1 MRLLTHSELRGKHA
15 NLMAPSNHH
24 WTNYDESQ
32 MEKVIMSSQRAR
44 LGDRKHAFAAEAI
57 ALRQKMPD
65 VQKTLNMY
73 INDAIGFK
81 MTPEQPLFY
90 SWNCFGTCDAIS
102 YRLNPN
108 TGRWMLR
115 IHDLKTGTTRTSMRQ
130 LEIYVAIFCF
140 EYDVNP
146 AEIDIELRIY
156 KSDQVEIYIPDL
168 DDIIHIME
176 QIKFMD
182 KLIDQMEK
190 EAYGD

>member
-1 MRLLTHSELRGKHA
+1 MRLLPHSELRGKHA
-15 NLMAPSNHH
+15 NLMAPSNYH
-24 WTNYDESQ
+24 WTNYDEDT
-32 MEKVIMSSQRAR
+32 MVKTIMSSQRAR

-57 ALRQKMPD
+57 ALRQKQPD
-65 VQKTLNMY
+65 IQKTLNMY

-115 IHDLKTGTTRTSMRQ
+115 IHDLKTGSTRTNMRQ

-156 KSDQVEIYIPDL
+156 KSDQIFIHIPDL

-182 KLIDQMEK
+182 KLIDTMEQ
-190 EAYGD
+190 EANGD